1 MSLATRCIV
10 CGTVFRVVQDQLK
23 VSEGWVRCGKCTG
36 VFNALEGLFDLDRDT
51 PPEWPGPTNLAF
63 ALTQPGDADVLNVA
77 PCQNSS
83 SEVTEVTEVTEALEA
98 LETEGP
104 LVNKIDSQLKELRA
118 KAVESTPADR
128 VNERDRLEFP
138 DARFDS
144 DLPPEDTPPLRWH
157 DDSKAALGNATTSST
172 RGEAPT
178 FACCAHSKS
187 WRHRPAVLVV
197 QILFCGCLSIGL
209 TAQAIHHFRD
219 LTAARWT
226 ETAPLLT
233 VWCRL
238 AACALSPPRRI
249 DDVVVESTALTRAP
263 AFADALQ
270 LSVVLRNRSE
280 TVVARPSIELS
291 LTDLGGRLV
300 ARRALN
306 LDDGRATAVTMNSGT
321 EAAMQWLLTVGNEQI
336 NGYTVEVFYP

>member
-51 PPEWPGPTNLAF
+51 PPKWPGPTNPAF
-63 ALTQPGDADVLNVA
+63 AQTQPGEADVLNVA
-77 PCQNSS
+77 PYENASS
-83 SEVTEVTEVTEALEA
+83 EVTEVTEALEA
-98 LETEGP
+98 EGP
-104 LVNKIDSQLKELRA
+104 LVNKIDSQQKKLRDR
-118 KAVESTPADR
+118 AVESTPADR

-157 DDSKAALGNATTSST
+157 DDNIAASGNATTSAT
-172 RGEAPT
+172 RDGAPT
-178 FACCAHSKS
+178 FACYAQSKS
-187 WRHRPAVLVV
+187 WRHRPAVLVAE
-197 QILFCGCLSIGL
+197 ILFCGCLLIGL

-233 VWCRL
+233 AWCRL

-263 AFADALQ
+263 AFADAFQ
-270 LSVVLRNRSE
+270 LSVVLRNRSG

-300 ARRALN
+300 ARRALSPV
-306 LDDGRATAVTMNSGT
+306 DGRAPAVTMNSGT
-321 EAAMQWLLTVGNEQI
+321 EAAMQWLLTIGNEQI